1 MTREEVKAKLHRY
14 RDAVEQLEVAR
25 RNLEAAENIL
35 TGVSI
40 DYSQERVTRS
50 TVSFDRIGDQVDEL
64 SELRRIFNE
73 KKKAATSLILEA
85 VSLVNLCT
93 TAIGYDVISRRY
105 ISGQS
110 WQEITDAMHYSFSYI
125 FKIHADAIDEI
136 ARRYDETENEGRE

>member
-40 DYSQERVTRS
+40 DYSQERVTS
-50 TVSFDRIGDQVDEL
+50 SAISFDRIGDQVDEL

-110 WQEITDAMHYSFSYI
+110 WQPPS
-125 FKIHADAIDEI
+125 
-136 ARRYDETENEGRE
+136 RRQSIRQ